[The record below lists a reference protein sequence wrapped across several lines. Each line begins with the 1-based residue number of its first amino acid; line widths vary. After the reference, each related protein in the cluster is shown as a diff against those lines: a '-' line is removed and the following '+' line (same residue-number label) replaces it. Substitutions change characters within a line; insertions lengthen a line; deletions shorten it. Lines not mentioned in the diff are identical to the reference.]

1 MLVYDIGADCVGSV
15 VPFCTVA
22 GSATA
27 YPDQFELTVGT
38 TSRPAAATVPAAAAA
53 TAAAS
58 THANAKAVRLIARQ
72 SSTEFSTPGKNDRVE
87 LSCNL

>member
-1 MLVYDIGADCVGSV
+1 MLVYDSGADCVGSV

-58 THANAKAVRLIARQ
+58 THANAVRLIARQ